1 MNGIKKVFFLLD
13 RLDRLRSIKLL
24 LLMLI
29 SVFLETLGVGLILP
43 ILTLMIESDVT
54 NIHPLFTSFY
64 IWLGSPDKVNL
75 ISIFL
80 LIMVVVFI
88 VKNIFISFYFWHQFD
103 FVSSI
108 TGSLGKKLLK
118 QYLSMPYTEH
128 VKRNSSIYIR
138 NTTREVGFFNSLLS
152 AYLMLVIESLMII
165 FISILLLIIHPTIFI
180 FISLTLFTS
189 SYLFYLATSNRVTK
203 FGKDRLYHEGKRIY
217 TIQESIGAIRDII
230 IRGKEDFFLNE
241 FDFHNKKTALNERN
255 YDFVRTLPRLF
266 IETIVVIIFAII
278 ITITLKYYSTT
289 SNLLP
294 IFGLFAGA
302 AIKLMP
308 SLNRIITSLKGIK
321 YNNASINT
329 IYDELNI
336 KIRTK
341 DLSGGKIKISFRQ
354 SLTLKHLS
362 FEHNNPKKII
372 LDNVNLKIISGSSIG
387 LVGESGVGKSTI
399 IDLITGLIEP
409 DSGEI
414 TADGENISQNIRS
427 WQDEIGYVSQNVL
440 LLDDSLKKNI
450 VFGVDEN
457 DIDYKLLE
465 KSIQDAQLNS
475 YVNSLPDGI
484 ETNIGEKGVRISGGQ
499 RQRVAI
505 ARILYF
511 NPSFLIF
518 DESTSALDIA
528 TEKEILDVIFN
539 LKGKKTI
546 FIVSHRLS
554 TIAKCD
560 FVYKIE
566 NGNLLPIEFDSKK

>member
-1 MNGIKKVFFLLD
+1 
-13 RLDRLRSIKLL
+13 
-24 LLMLI
+24 
-29 SVFLETLGVGLILP
+29 
-43 ILTLMIESDVT
+43 
-54 NIHPLFTSFY
+54 
-64 IWLGSPDKVNL
+64 
-75 ISIFL
+75 
-80 LIMVVVFI
+80 
-88 VKNIFISFYFWHQFD
+88 
-103 FVSSI
+103 
-108 TGSLGKKLLK
+108 
-118 QYLSMPYTEH
+118 
-128 VKRNSSIYIR
+128 
-138 NTTREVGFFNSLLS
+138 
-152 AYLMLVIESLMII
+152 
-165 FISILLLIIHPTIFI
+165 
-180 FISLTLFTS
+180 
-189 SYLFYLATSNRVTK
+189 
-203 FGKDRLYHEGKRIY
+203 
-217 TIQESIGAIRDII
+217 
-230 IRGKEDFFLNE
+230 
-241 FDFHNKKTALNERN
+241 
-255 YDFVRTLPRLF
+255 
-266 IETIVVIIFAII
+266 
-278 ITITLKYYSTT
+278 
-289 SNLLP
+289 LP

>member
-278 ITITLKYYSTT
+278 IAITLKYYSTT